1 MRKAIVTG
9 ATGFLGAWLVRD
21 LAERGTEVI
30 AVARCEKSDTAAL
43 ERYKGVKIV
52 FCPLEEMESLPD
64 LVEDRDIDVFY
75 HLAWAGTSG
84 AGRGNVRLQLGNVQA
99 ACDAVKAAAEMGCS
113 KFVNAG
119 SIMEYET
126 MQYIPMDGSTPGL
139 GSIYGAAK
147 QAADFM
153 AKTLAVSLSVPY
165 VNAIISNIY
174 GLGEK
179 SERFIN
185 MTLKKFLDNE
195 KVSFTQGQQLYD
207 FIYISDAAKAFYLIG
222 EKGKSCSSYYVG
234 NLEPHP
240 LKEFIIKM
248 RDAVDNKIE
257 LNFGEIPLKG
267 ALLKYNEF
275 DMSKL
280 SRELGFIPEVSF
292 EKGIEK
298 TVEWIQGR
306 RG

>member
-9 ATGFLGAWLVRD
+9 ATGFLGARLVRE

-30 AVARCEKSDTAAL
+30 AVARCENSDTTAL
-43 ERYKGVKIV
+43 KQYSGVKIV
-52 FCPLEEMESLPD
+52 YCPLEEMAGLPD

-84 AGRGNVRLQLGNVQA
+84 AERGDIRLQLGNVQA

-119 SIMEYET
+119 SIMEYEV
-126 MQYIPMDGSTPGL
+126 MQYILKDGSAPGM
-139 GSIYGAAK
+139 GCIYSSAK

-153 AKTLAVSLSVPY
+153 AKTLAVNLKVSY

-174 GLGEK
+174 GPGEK
-179 SERFIN
+179 SERLVN
-185 MTLKKFLDNE
+185 TTLKKFLNNE
-195 KVSFTQGQQLYD
+195 RASFTRGQQLYD
-207 FIYISDAAKAFYLIG
+207 FIYITDAARAFYLIG
-222 EKGKSCSSYYVG
+222 EKGKCCNSYYVG
-234 NLEPHP
+234 NREPHI
-240 LKEFIIKM
+240 LKEFIIRM

-257 LNFGEIPLKG
+257 LNFGEIPFQG
-267 ALLKYNEF
+267 ALLKYDEF

-280 SRELGFIPEVSF
+280 SRELGFVPEVTF
-292 EKGIEK
+292 EQGIGN
-298 TVEWIQGR
+298 TIEWIRGR
-306 RG
+306 RE